1 MHLEMGGATTP
12 VEIKEELEKST
23 EEGYGSDEKEML
35 MMEIMD
41 GHANGIKS
49 TTHGGELKRPDL
61 KGSFRCSICSKVFCH
76 SSSLS
81 RHRMQA
87 HFKSYKCTVCR
98 KDISSS
104 ESLRT
109 HMFKQHHISRMYMC
123 RCCNWAFPDKSLLHI
138 HLQSNANANANEP
151 ALMHHA
157 VINRSCHT
165 INDPFQLIRSPLVS
179 LPVAAADVAS
189 FPVETETSSWLASLP
204 KPIPTTAPLFVDRK
218 KRKGHEN
225 KKRSEK
231 LKPRPSVL
239 WYSNDE
245 KMMDLISEMTSV
257 YESLLSE
264 YPDKGTVG
272 KPEIRDS
279 ESVVAEKL
287 HTLFDHFRH
296 AKATGK
302 PVLVLVGAG
311 VSTGSKLPDFRGKHG
326 VWTLQKEGKEADGV
340 DFKLALPGVSHR
352 SILALHKAGY
362 IKTIITQNVDG
373 LDRKVGI
380 PVKDLIEVH
389 GNLFLEKCTT
399 CQREYVREDIVM
411 SVGMQATGRKCEG
424 NAKTGK
430 ACRGKLQDVTL
441 DWDSAICPKH
451 LARIRRAW
459 KETSHLLCIGSSLEI
474 IPMGSLPID
483 AMNKNI
489 KTTTINYQETAHEKL
504 VETAIHADVKLVLY
518 SLCAALQVDVDVDG
532 VPDDVPIP
540 VKISNLEDIPISEE
554 DCVRIAG

>member
-204 KPIPTTAPLFVDRK
+204 KPIPK
-218 KRKGHEN
+218 
-225 KKRSEK
+225 
-231 LKPRPSVL
+231 
-239 WYSNDE
+239 
-245 KMMDLISEMTSV
+245 MTSV